1 MTVCAPNLA
10 LEHLSK
16 DASPCIASRDQ
27 RRDVGRL
34 ARKMVRIP
42 TRRCPTRCSPRRG
55 ALAGTRSFEGGSRCD
70 CAWSGQEGEPSPVR
84 DSFGSSARLLPR
96 NNRDTTTGAFPP
108 RAAPAERPRV
118 ALSRHISCTLAW
130 TRACRLIN
138 TDGTGLRCGTAVLLL
153 NSAWNMAP

>member
-1 MTVCAPNLA
+1 MYCLA
-10 LEHLSK
+10 RS
-16 DASPCIASRDQ
+16 ASR
-27 RRDVGRL
+27 RRPSCQKDG
-34 ARKMVRIP
+34 RIP

-96 NNRDTTTGAFPP
+96 NSRDTTIGAFPP

-118 ALSRHISCTLAW
+118 ALSCHILCTLAL
-130 TRACRLIN
+130 TRARRLLYNVGI
-138 TDGTGLRCGTAVLLL
+138 GLRCCICVLPL
-153 NSAWNMAP
+153 N